1 MPVFGEHPDQRAAN
15 RRVVFHKQKLCHRNE
30 GSPFTRD
37 AAVYRGFSYKRLNPR
52 LGKYAGRYGV
62 HRRILFGVAAWLLG
76 AATATAGSLLAI
88 SLLGQGITGNSGQL
102 LSQDAVTRALASEAA
117 DVPSPPAPA
126 TARDTGDPTASAPA
140 RTSPAASATASATDV
155 PVTGNGTETATASPP
170 AGGTVL
176 TSAGGEVVASCE
188 AAGAYLISWSPLQGY
203 EADDVN
209 RGPAATARVA
219 FESGTQLVTMVVSCS
234 AGVPSATSYSGADH

>member
-1 MPVFGEHPDQRAAN
+1 
-15 RRVVFHKQKLCHRNE
+15 
-30 GSPFTRD
+30 
-37 AAVYRGFSYKRLNPR
+37 
-52 LGKYAGRYGV
+52 V

-88 SLLGQGITGNSGQL
+88 SLLGQGITGSSGQL

-117 DVPSPPAPA
+117 DAPQPA

-155 PVTGNGTETATASPP
+155 PVTGGGTDTASPSP
-170 AGGTVL
+170 PGGGTVL

-209 RGPAATARVA
+209 RGPAATARVS
-219 FESGTQLVTMVVSCS
+219 FESATQRVTMVVSCS
-234 AGVPSATSYSGADH
+234 AGVPSATSYSGPPDK